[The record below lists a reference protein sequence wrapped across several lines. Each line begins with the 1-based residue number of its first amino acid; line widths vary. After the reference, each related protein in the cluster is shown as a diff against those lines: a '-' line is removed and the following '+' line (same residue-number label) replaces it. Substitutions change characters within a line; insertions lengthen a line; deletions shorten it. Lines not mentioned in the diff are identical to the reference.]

1 MEDRMKSLED
11 RAWLELAEELSLPA
25 AARPR
30 LERTGLFQRRVA
42 NIALRD
48 FIAALRTAPPFT
60 WIDWLLKRLDP

>member
-1 MEDRMKSLED
+1 MKSLED

-30 LERTGLFQRRVA
+30 LEGTGLFQRRVA

-48 FIAALRTAPPFT
+48 FLSALRDAPPFT
-60 WIDWLLKRLDP
+60 WIDWLLKLFFP